1 MNATHAKI
9 FNPLSPQQY
18 YWSHSA
24 DCEYVYEEM
33 GGEIKAKLMALA
45 DDACTYMH
53 GKRYL

>member
-1 MNATHAKI
+1 M
-9 FNPLSPQQY
+9 PLLFQQY